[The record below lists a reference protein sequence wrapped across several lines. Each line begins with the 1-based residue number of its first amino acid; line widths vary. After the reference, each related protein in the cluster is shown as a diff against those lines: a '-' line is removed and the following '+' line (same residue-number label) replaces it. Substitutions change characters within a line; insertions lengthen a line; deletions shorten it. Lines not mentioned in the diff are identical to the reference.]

1 MKHSLISSIA
11 TVIALAVVVFAISAF
26 FISNER
32 MIGFVLLALFLLC
45 MVSLIPFG
53 IALRSIQPDIIF
65 GVIDN
70 GILVVFALIGGKVAG
85 IPGAIVG
92 GAVGN
97 AVTDGIAGIFEGYW
111 AERLRKRN
119 VSDHRTIIG
128 SAIGK
133 MGGCLLGAGGIL
145 IIVSFLKAVLP

>member
-1 MKHSLISSIA
+1 MA
-11 TVIALAVVVFAISAF
+11 
-26 FISNER
+26 
-32 MIGFVLLALFLLC
+32 
-45 MVSLIPFG
+45 SLIPFG
-53 IALRSIQPDIIF
+53 IRLRSIQPDIIF

-70 GILVVFALIGGKVAG
+70 GIFVEFALIRGEVAC

-111 AERLRKRN
+111 AERLRKKN
-119 VSDHRTIIG
+119 ISDQRTIVG

-133 MGGCLLGAGGIL
+133 MGGCLLGTGGVL
-145 IIVSFLKAVLP
+145 IIASFLKAVLP

>member
-1 MKHSLISSIA
+1 
-11 TVIALAVVVFAISAF
+11 
-26 FISNER
+26 

>member
-11 TVIALAVVVFAISAF
+11 TVITLAIVVFAISAF

-32 MIGFVLLALFLLC
+32 LIGFVLIALFLLC
-45 MVSLIPFG
+45 MASLIPFG

-70 GILVVFALIGGKVAG
+70 GILVVFALIGGEVAG

-97 AVTDGIAGIFEGYW
+97 AATDGIAGVFEGYW

-119 VSDHRTIIG
+119 VSDQRTIVG

-133 MGGCLLGAGGIL
+133 MGGCLLGAGVVL
-145 IIVSFLKAVLP
+145 IIVSFLRVVFP